1 MLKRNRFRLRAGNA
15 PFVSFARKEF
25 FHIFRDRR
33 TMLILLGMPVV
44 QVILFG
50 FAISTE
56 LKHVNVAVLSPV
68 YDEAVRQIT
77 ARIDRSEYF
86 TVTTLL
92 ASTDELDAEFRSG
105 RTDFVIAFE
114 PHFADRLYTPEGARI
129 QWIPDA
135 TDTNAAATMILY
147 ASEIV
152 RTWLSERQ
160 PPSPQRGVSPNLR
173 MLYNPQMKSSYHFV
187 PGVMGLILMLIC
199 AMMTSVSIVRE
210 KEMGTM
216 ETLLVSP
223 VKPLHIILAKM
234 TPYWTL
240 SCVNFVT
247 ILGVS
252 VWLLGVPVEGNL
264 FWLAVIS
271 LTYITTALAL
281 GLLISAV
288 TRTQTTAM
296 LFSAAVLMMPVIM
309 LSGMIFPVESMPGIL
324 QAVSC
329 VIPARWYIPAVRK
342 LMIEGLPVTYVAKE
356 LAILSGMALLL
367 VTVSLK
373 KFKNRLE

>member
-1 MLKRNRFRLRAGNA
+1 
-15 PFVSFARKEF
+15 
-25 FHIFRDRR
+25 
-33 TMLILLGMPVV
+33 MLILLGMPIV
-44 QVILFG
+44 QIILFG

-56 LKHVNVAVLSPV
+56 LKHVQVAVLSPV
-68 YDEAVRQIT
+68 CDEAVRQI
-77 ARIDRSEYF
+77 AERIDRSEYF
-86 TVTTLL
+86 TVTALL
-92 ASTDELDAEFRSG
+92 ASPEALDAEFRSG
-105 RTDFVIAFE
+105 RADFAMAFE

-135 TDTNAAATMILY
+135 TDTNAATTMTLY

-160 PPSPQRGVSPNLR
+160 PSSPRGVTPNLR
-173 MLYNPQMKSSYHFV
+173 MLYNPQMKSSYNFV

-210 KEMGTM
+210 KETGTM

-223 VKPLHIILAKM
+223 VKPLHLILAKM

-240 SCVNFVT
+240 SCVNFAT

-264 FWLAVIS
+264 FWLAAVS

-281 GLLISAV
+281 GLLISTAV
-288 TRTQTTAM
+288 RTQTTAM

-309 LSGMIFPVESMPGIL
+309 LSGMIFPVESMPDIL

-329 VIPARWYIPAVRK
+329 IIPARWYIPAVRK
-342 LMIEGLPVTYVAKE
+342 LMIEGLPVTCVVKE